1 MGLVSSMFGS
11 VIGLFLPDRPYW
23 AVKLHNGKWLS
34 ELDTIRDEWQRELL
48 MNEGY
53 PERAHLGKRGS
64 KRPLDWT
71 LDLVST
77 GDVRR
82 IAQLW
87 LFCPPN
93 PFYPRGQSDFL
104 EITRPGTAFQLKVRH
119 LHAWGN
125 VMASS
130 LLSSQLI
137 GRVDDPVGGACTCKV
152 WDSQVNVMGNWSS
165 SIYDMGSWRDGVSP
179 LHALDLD
186 VQGLLR

>member
-1 MGLVSSMFGS
+1 VMGLVSSLFGS

-23 AVKLHNGKWLS
+23 AVKLHSGKWLS
-34 ELDTIRDEWQRELL
+34 ELDMVRDEWQRED
-48 MNEGY
+48 E
-53 PERAHLGKRGS
+53 EDGKTVKGK

-125 VMASS
+125 TGASS
-130 LLSSQLI
+130 LMASELI
-137 GRVDDPVGGACTCKV
+137 GRVDDPISGACTCKV
-152 WDSQVNVMGNWSS
+152 WDSQMNVMGNWSS